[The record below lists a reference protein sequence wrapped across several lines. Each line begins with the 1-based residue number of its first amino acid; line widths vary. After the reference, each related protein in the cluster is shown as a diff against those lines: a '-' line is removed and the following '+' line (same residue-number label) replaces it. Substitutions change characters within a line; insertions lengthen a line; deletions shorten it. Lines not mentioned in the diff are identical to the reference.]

1 MKKNMTKVM
10 AMGMVLTMLAGTT
23 VFAVDRTA
31 TNDMAAAGSEMD
43 VKEEGFTTDSGK
55 IVSVEKSGTDG
66 VSVVEIE
73 NKNGGLRF
81 AVDANSLILDRK
93 DGSYKTVADLT
104 EGMEVAVVYSAN
116 SPMGMSLPPYLGSVT
131 AVVANA
137 DADNMMVGHF
147 GDDLTDET
155 NKLQLNI
162 SDETRILNMEGA
174 KIKLSAA
181 DVKNRDALVFYY
193 VTTRSIPAQTTP
205 SLVLLLTQAEEA
217 GEEMG
222 NEPKMQAQIMVPLRE
237 AAKENGYTVKFA
249 DGQTLSGRTIVYA
262 AGTYRRRLNI
272 KGEHEFSA
280 RGISY
285 CAVCDGAFYKD
296 KDTAVIGGGDTAL
309 SDALFLSDIAKNVY
323 VIHRRDAFRANEA
336 LVEKVKQIPNIT
348 LILNAVPVE
357 FIGDNMLTAVKYIL
371 NGEEKTLPVGGSFTA
386 IGSIPNTD
394 MLKGIAELDDNGYIA
409 AGEDG
414 VTSAKGIFAAGD
426 VRTKSLRQV
435 ITAAADGANCIDSIK
450 KYLQQ

>member
-10 AMGMVLTMLAGTT
+10 AMGMVLTMLPGTT

-31 TNDMAAAGSEMD
+31 TNDMAATGSEMD
-43 VKEEGFTTDSGK
+43 VKEEGFVTDSGK
-55 IVSVEKSGTDG
+55 IISVEKSGTDG

-104 EGMEVAVVYSAN
+104 EGMEIAVVYSAN

-181 DVKNRDALVFYY
+181 DVKNRDALVFYDI
-193 VTTRSIPAQTTP
+193 TTRSIPAQTTP
-205 SLVLLLTQAEEA
+205 SLVLLLPQAEEV
-217 GEEMG
+217 GEEME
-222 NEPKMQAQIMVPLRE
+222 NEPKMQVQMMVPLRE
-237 AAKENGYTVKFA
+237 AAKENGYTVKWQGKQKPIVLEK
-249 DGQTLSGRTIVYA
+249 DGTSI
-262 AGTYRRRLNI
+262 
-272 KGEHEFSA
+272 E
-280 RGISY
+280 
-285 CAVCDGAFYKD
+285 
-296 KDTAVIGGGDTAL
+296 
-309 SDALFLSDIAKNVY
+309 
-323 VIHRRDAFRANEA
+323 
-336 LVEKVKQIPNIT
+336 IT
-348 LILNAVPVE
+348 LGSAEYVVE
-357 FIGDNMLTAVKYIL
+357 GDMVMKAAMPSELKD
-371 NGEEKTLPVGGSFTA
+371 GKTYVS
-386 IGSIPNTD
+386 S
-394 MLKGIAELDDNGYIA
+394 E
-409 AGEDG
+409 
-414 VTSAKGIFAAGD
+414 IF
-426 VRTKSLRQV
+426 
-435 ITAAADGANCIDSIK
+435 N
-450 KYLQQ
+450 

>member
-23 VFAVDRTA
+23 AFASGTA
-31 TNDMAAAGSEMD
+31 AEATKGVLATAEDTKQAKAAFLGE
-43 VKEEGFTTDSGK
+43 SGK

-147 GDDLTDET
+147 GDDLTDKT

-174 KIKLSAA
+174 KIKLSAE
-181 DVKNRDALVFYY
+181 DVKNQDALVFYDI
-193 VTTRSIPAQTTP
+193 TTRSIPAQTTP
-205 SLVLLLTQAEEA
+205 SLVLLLIQTEEA

-222 NEPKMQAQIMVPLRE
+222 NEPKMQAQMMVPLRE
-237 AAKENGYTVKFA
+237 AAKENGYTVKWQ
-249 DGQTLSGRTIVYA
+249 G
-262 AGTYRRRLNI
+262 GT
-272 KGEHEFSA
+272 S
-280 RGISY
+280 
-285 CAVCDGAFYKD
+285 
-296 KDTAVIGGGDTAL
+296 
-309 SDALFLSDIAKNVY
+309 
-323 VIHRRDAFRANEA
+323 NE
-336 LVEKVKQIPNIT
+336 IT
-348 LILNAVPVE
+348 LGSAEYVVE
-357 FIGDNMLTAVKYIL
+357 GDMVMKAAMPSELKD
-371 NGEEKTLPVGGSFTA
+371 GKTYVS
-386 IGSIPNTD
+386 S
-394 MLKGIAELDDNGYIA
+394 E
-409 AGEDG
+409 
-414 VTSAKGIFAAGD
+414 IF
-426 VRTKSLRQV
+426 
-435 ITAAADGANCIDSIK
+435 N
-450 KYLQQ
+450 